1 MADEVQQE
9 GGLGGVEVKG
19 MKTPFGGTYAGN
31 VVTAASPELLKN
43 MQDMI
48 DQRTG
53 GFNSF
58 LEGLKDAVAVTS
70 RDPGSAMAARDQE
83 KRLSQ
88 QSIFEMKQQMAMMKQ
103 QEKQAALQQAN
114 LEKQLAGFGLYVPGI
129 SGEAGTRPGG
139 GGNLDMN
146 ILQRVYDLGRA
157 GHGEAAEKMLNTHLL
172 DVGKARATNMGQKDY
187 FSPTIQIQDSS
198 VPGGTRMVSAAEIN
212 ADPSLLPT
220 AFGKKTLDNMQQ
232 QPTGA
237 TTTTPGGALG
247 DVMAVQ
253 KGLFGQESSSGKA
266 DTSVKNEQG
275 VLGPMQIK
283 DTTFKMY
290 QDQGIIPKHLN
301 FEDPVDNKMAG
312 DILAHHFYK
321 KNGNDINK
329 AFAEYYGGA
338 GAINKDGSI
347 NVDRKNPERPNDP
360 TIGEYINQ
368 ARQKGGLPPVSIEDL
383 KKPSA
388 TPVGGTTTTTA
399 TTTAQPGVRKAGLTP
414 EQVSQ
419 PEIEKQAT
427 IEANKSFIG
436 KTREP
441 LADKIEAE
449 RDSIIEAKNVIEAL
463 KTGKYGPGSG
473 IDQVGKQIAQV
484 LGLPLN
490 PKEYEQY
497 LNNLTIEKA
506 RQVFKATGA
515 RAAMGAQFTENESNN
530 FLKTLASI
538 NDPKE
543 YIKAVYQLKIATA
556 EARQARL
563 DNMDANPKNMAAADR
578 KWRESGA
585 GDKFLRQVDAYKSN
599 TGTVVPR
606 SETGRPKAEAKT
618 VARTGVVNDPSSPKN
633 GMKVIEYTDG
643 TREYK

>member
-1 MADEVQQE
+1 
-9 GGLGGVEVKG
+9 
-19 MKTPFGGTYAGN
+19 
-31 VVTAASPELLKN
+31 
-43 MQDMI
+43 
-48 DQRTG
+48 
-53 GFNSF
+53 
-58 LEGLKDAVAVTS
+58 
-70 RDPGSAMAARDQE
+70 
-83 KRLSQ
+83 
-88 QSIFEMKQQMAMMKQ
+88 
-103 QEKQAALQQAN
+103 
-114 LEKQLAGFGLYVPGI
+114 
-129 SGEAGTRPGG
+129 
-139 GGNLDMN
+139 
-146 ILQRVYDLGRA
+146 
-157 GHGEAAEKMLNTHLL
+157 MLF
-172 DVGKARATNMGQKDY
+172 R
-187 FSPTIQIQDSS
+187 
-198 VPGGTRMVSAAEIN
+198 
-212 ADPSLLPT
+212 
-220 AFGKKTLDNMQQ
+220 
-232 QPTGA
+232 
-237 TTTTPGGALG
+237 
-247 DVMAVQ
+247 
-253 KGLFGQESSSGKA
+253 SSSGKA

-290 QDQGIIPKHLN
+290 QDQGILPKHLN

-368 ARQKGGLPPVSIEDL
+368 ARKKAGLPSVSIDEL
-383 KKPSA
+383 RKPSQA
-388 TPVGGTTTTTA
+388 KESGLPFKSLDTA
-399 TTTAQPGVRKAGLTP
+399 TQPAARKAGLTT
-414 EQVSQ
+414 EQAMN

-427 IEANKSFIG
+427 IEANKSFIN

-449 RDSIIEAKNVIEAL
+449 RDSIIEARNVIEAL

-506 RQVFKATGA
+506 RQVFKASGA

-585 GDKFLRQVDAYKSN
+585 GDKFLRQVDAYKPS

-606 SETGRPKAEAKT
+606 SEKERPKAEAKT